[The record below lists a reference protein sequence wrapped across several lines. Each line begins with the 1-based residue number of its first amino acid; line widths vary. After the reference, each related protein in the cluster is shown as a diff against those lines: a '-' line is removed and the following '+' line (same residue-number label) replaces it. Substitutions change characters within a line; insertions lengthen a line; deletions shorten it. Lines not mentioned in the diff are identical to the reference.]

1 MAYPITNNSC
11 SPFTEPDVP
20 CTMGYYVA
28 YTINAT
34 DASAVQEALRF
45 AREHNTRLVNRN
57 SGHDYLGK
65 STGAYDLEV
74 WVHHMKSISLIK
86 NYSNFGYSG
95 SHGTVANA
103 GGSGKRRRTISAQKV
118 VEPGTFILSGPA
130 NHLHLV
136 LPLTPRSLSEH
147 VVDNPRWFA
156 EEGMR

>member
-1 MAYPITNNSC
+1 
-11 SPFTEPDVP
+11 
-20 CTMGYYVA
+20 MGYYLA

-86 NYSNFGYSG
+86 NYSNFGY
-95 SHGTVANA
+95 
-103 GGSGKRRRTISAQKV
+103 R
-118 VEPGTFILSGPA
+118 
-130 NHLHLV
+130 
-136 LPLTPRSLSEH
+136 
-147 VVDNPRWFA
+147 
-156 EEGMR
+156 

>member
-1 MAYPITNNSC
+1 MDDWDILNKTVNGRLIKTVPIIAPCHELFSGPGVNVSVYNESRCAVLRDRWYLPETHISYPSSPMAYPITNNSC

-86 NYSNFGYSG
+86 NYSNFGY
-95 SHGTVANA
+95 
-103 GGSGKRRRTISAQKV
+103 R
-118 VEPGTFILSGPA
+118 
-130 NHLHLV
+130 
-136 LPLTPRSLSEH
+136 
-147 VVDNPRWFA
+147 
-156 EEGMR
+156 